1 MQMPD
6 FALHLFGL
14 NRILTNNYS
23 RYMNSNVLPR
33 TDFSLLRPRKRLTA
47 LFLLLA
53 GISLAVVTLL
63 LPGGAL
69 VGQVPQ
75 QTLTLH
81 GQDKNEGNS
90 GITAYTVTATLD
102 HASATPVTGNF
113 SAVAA
118 SLATH
123 PATGGTTCGGNVDFV
138 LQNHVPFTIPANATS
153 VTFIVF
159 VCGDT
164 TIEYNEVFSMFVQ
177 DLVGAQCN
185 TCSALGFIRD
195 DDSGAALSINSIAV
209 SEPVFTLTQ
218 NALFTVSLNHPTP
231 LTVTVNYRTNGN
243 TATEN
248 TDFLPTS
255 GTLVFPPNTLSQSIN
270 VAVLRDGI
278 REPDETF
285 YVQLLDHDGAGV
297 LEYNGFC
304 TIHDFSLP
312 PISGSFSLSPDN
324 AQAQIGVPLTYTVV
338 WTVPDGQVWRDLNT
352 IDLRF
357 ENGAHTPFSV
367 RWNQSD
373 NTFSVCEQGAKG
385 FGSNKVNG
393 SGPGVHCS
401 PPVPLASGEI
411 LETGLASIDLFH
423 SNVTGSGPTGR
434 DVTLNLEVTFKQPAA
449 EKTYDVRLAA
459 SNDLGNQDSPVQAS
473 RVTVIP

>member
-1 MQMPD
+1 MNANV
-6 FALHLFGL
+6 FS
-14 NRILTNNYS
+14 RTN
-23 RYMNSNVLPR
+23 
-33 TDFSLLRPRKRLTA
+33 FLLLKPGRRLTA
-47 LFLLLA
+47 LLLLFV
-53 GISLAVVTLL
+53 GMGLAIVTLL
-63 LPGGAL
+63 LPSAP
-69 VGQVPQ
+69 VMGQVSQPG
-75 QTLTLH
+75 LTLH
-81 GQDKNEGNS
+81 SESRNEGNS
-90 GITAYTVTATLD
+90 GITGYTVTATLD
-102 HASATPVTGNF
+102 HASATAVTGNF

-118 SLATH
+118 QFTAH
-123 PATGGTTCGGNVDFV
+123 PATGATTCSGDADFV
-138 LQNHVPFTIPANATS
+138 VQNHVPFTIPANATS

-164 TIEYNEVFSMFVQ
+164 TIEYDELFSMFVQ
-177 DLVGAQCN
+177 DLVGGQCK
-185 TCSALGFIRD
+185 TCSAIGVIND
-195 DDSGAALSINSIAV
+195 DDSGAALSINTIAV

-218 NALFTVSLNHPTP
+218 NAVFTVSLNHPTP
-231 LTVTVNYRTNGN
+231 LTVTVNYQTNGN
-243 TATEN
+243 TAQPN
-248 TDFLPTS
+248 SDFLPIS

-270 VAVLRDGI
+270 VVVLRDGI

-285 YVQLLDHDGAGV
+285 YVQLLDHSGADV

-312 PISGSFSLSPDN
+312 LISGSFNLSPDN
-324 AQAQIGVPLTYTVV
+324 AQAHAGVPLTYSVV
-338 WTVPDGQVWRDLNT
+338 WTVPDGQVWRDLST

-385 FGSNKVNG
+385 FGVNKAKG

-401 PPVPLASGEI
+401 PPVPIESGDI

-449 EKTYDVRLAA
+449 GKTYDVRLAA
-459 SNDLGNQDSPVQAS
+459 SNDQGNQDPLVEAGH
-473 RVTVIP
+473 VAVIP